1 MQPVSADFQPAL
13 QQIKLRAFARSIRS
27 FHHNN
32 APGYARLGTGLP
44 GCGSVDFA
52 GSARGAFCTTSCV
65 SVILFERSSLA
76 CDTNPSLLLWHYNT
90 RGHLRQIAR
99 GFLEVTGPRYAGQ
112 AGKELSLSW
121 WCDNII

>member
-1 MQPVSADFQPAL
+1 
-13 QQIKLRAFARSIRS
+13 
-27 FHHNN
+27 
-32 APGYARLGTGLP
+32 
-44 GCGSVDFA
+44 VDFD

-121 WCDNII
+121 WCDNIIGSMRAGK